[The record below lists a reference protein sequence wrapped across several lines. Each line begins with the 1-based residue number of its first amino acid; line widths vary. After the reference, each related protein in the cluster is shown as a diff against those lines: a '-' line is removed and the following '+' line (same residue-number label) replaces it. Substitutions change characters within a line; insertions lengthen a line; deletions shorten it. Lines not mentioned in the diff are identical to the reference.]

1 MFFLGE
7 KLHPAVN
14 VRSRP
19 WNNEQLITYW
29 RPRVSQMFL
38 LGEKLHPVV
47 NVMSRSWNNEQLITY
62 WRSRVSQMFL
72 LGEKLYPAV
81 NVRSR
86 SWNNEQLITYWR
98 SRVSQM
104 FLLGEKLN
112 PAVKFM
118 LAVGAYSWRHLFT
131 FPWSVSKP
139 VDPSVVILQF
149 SILANAVVR
158 QKIQNVIH
166 ADVGLG
172 TYTCRSICIC
182 YDCVLSE

>member
-1 MFFLGE
+1 MSQMFFLGE

-62 WRSRVSQMFL
+62 WRSRVSHMFL
-72 LGEKLYPAV
+72 LGEKLHPAV
-81 NVRSR
+81 NVRR
-86 SWNNEQLITYWR
+86 
-98 SRVSQM
+98 SQM